1 MNPYVFY
8 AQDLHSLDIKIKQI
22 NIQAY
27 ETENNIHLD
36 ERQQQRI
43 KIILKNS
50 QWKIQDLIQVKAR
63 VVLP

>member
-27 ETENNIHLD
+27 KTENNIHLD

-50 QWKIQDLIQVKAR
+50 QWKIQDLIQVKA
-63 VVLP
+63 L